1 MKDSKIELHLDIL
14 SVFWII
20 ASIVSAGFGFTFG
33 TFGFGLG
40 LFGGTLCWLVIIV
53 YRWWTKIIDEEKPS

>member
-20 ASIVSAGFGFTFG
+20 TSIVSAGY
-33 TFGFGLG
+33 GLG
-40 LFGGTLCWLVIIV
+40 LLGGTLCWLVIIV

>member
-20 ASIVSAGFGFTFG
+20 SSIVSAGFGFTFG

-40 LFGGTLCWLVIIV
+40 LLGGIVLVS
-53 YRWWTKIIDEEKPS
+53 YHYL

>member
-33 TFGFGLG
+33 TFGFW
-40 LFGGTLCWLVIIV
+40 FWFWYRITWRDIVLVS
-53 YRWWTKIIDEEKPS
+53 YHCL

>member
-33 TFGFGLG
+33 TFGIGLG
-40 LFGGTLCWLVIIV
+40 LLGLLVV
-53 YRWWTKIIDEEKPS
+53 YL

>member
-20 ASIVSAGFGFTFG
+20 ASIVSAG
-33 TFGFGLG
+33 LG
-40 LFGGTLCWLVIIV
+40 LLGGTLCWLVIIV

>member
-33 TFGFGLG
+33 TFRFGLELLG
-40 LFGGTLCWLVIIV
+40 RTLCWLVIIV

>member
-20 ASIVSAGFGFTFG
+20 SSIVSAGFG
-33 TFGFGLG
+33 LG
-40 LFGGTLCWLVIIV
+40 LLEGTLCWLVIIV
-53 YRWWTKIIDEEKPS
+53 HRWWTKIIGEEKPS

>member
-20 ASIVSAGFGFTFG
+20 SSIVSAGFGFTFG
-33 TFGFGLG
+33 TFWFGLG
-40 LFGGTLCWLVIIV
+40 LLEGTLSWLVIIV